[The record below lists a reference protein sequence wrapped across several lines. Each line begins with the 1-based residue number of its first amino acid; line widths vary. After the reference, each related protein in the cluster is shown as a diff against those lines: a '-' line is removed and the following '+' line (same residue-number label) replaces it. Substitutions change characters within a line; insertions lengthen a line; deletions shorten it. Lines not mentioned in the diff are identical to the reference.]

1 MLASDAYAQ
10 YNRNKIL
17 TASPAELTLMLYEG
31 CIKFINI
38 AIKATED
45 KDIQKANLNIQKAE
59 KIIDEFRRTLDFKY
73 PVAKDFDVVYE
84 YVGRRLIE
92 ANISKEKEIL
102 EECATHMRTMRDAW
116 KEVMRLAPHS
126 DASGARRQA

>member
-38 AIKATED
+38 AIKAVED
-45 KDIQKANLNIQKAE
+45 KDTQKANLNIQKAE

-73 PVAKDFDVVYE
+73 PVAKDFDVVYD
-84 YVGRRLIE
+84 YIFNKLVAANMKKDPVILDE
-92 ANISKEKEIL
+92 ALKEI
-102 EECATHMRTMRDAW
+102 RDMRDNW
-116 KEVMRLAPHS
+116 KEIMRLV
-126 DASGARRQA
+126 

>member
-31 CIKFINI
+31 CIKFINM
-38 AIKATED
+38 AIKAVDE
-45 KDIQKANLNIQKAE
+45 KDVQRANINIQKAE
-59 KIIDEFRRTLDFKY
+59 KIIDEFRQTLDFKY

-84 YVGRRLIE
+84 YVGRRLVE
-92 ANISKEKEIL
+92 ANMTKEKAVL

-116 KEVMRLAPHS
+116 KEVMKAAPHPE
-126 DASGARRQA
+126 AAGNRRQA

>member
-38 AIKATED
+38 AIKAVED
-45 KDIQKANLNIQKAE
+45 KDTQKANLNIQKAE

-84 YVGRRLIE
+84 YVGRRLVE

-116 KEVMRLAPHS
+116 KEVMRTAPQELA
-126 DASGARRQA
+126 GNRRQA